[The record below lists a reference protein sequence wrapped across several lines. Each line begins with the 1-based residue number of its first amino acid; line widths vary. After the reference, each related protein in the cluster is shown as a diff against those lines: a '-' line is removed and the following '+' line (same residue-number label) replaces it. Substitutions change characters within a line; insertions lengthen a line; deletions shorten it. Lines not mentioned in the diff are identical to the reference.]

1 MGEVNLS
8 TESSKL
14 VLRIEDDNW
23 TKLSLRTGSGEYVL
37 GGDKLEV
44 IVSRLRDALTKP
56 FEGEFAGN
64 IENVKVQ
71 WVLTLAEKHST
82 IYRGLVGNVLHLY
95 VELPDTSMLDPIR
108 LKRARRNGLTA
119 SVRYLELA

>member
-23 TKLSLRTGSGEYVL
+23 TKLSQRTGSGEYVL

-108 LKRARRNGLTA
+108 LPEA
-119 SVRYLELA
+119 SKKEWIDSLSSLP